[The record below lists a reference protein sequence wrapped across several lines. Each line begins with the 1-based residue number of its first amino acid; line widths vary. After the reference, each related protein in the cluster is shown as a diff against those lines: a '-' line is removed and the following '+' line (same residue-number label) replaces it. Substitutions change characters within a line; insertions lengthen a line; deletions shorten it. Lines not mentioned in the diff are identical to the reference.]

1 MGRVSVGGALA
12 TAAPI
17 HVAVA
22 ITPGPGRAV
31 EVEVEVAQ
39 GSSALDAIRAS
50 GVLERCAEVD
60 ISSQWV
66 GVWGRRCALE
76 TILKEGDR
84 VEIYRPLA
92 VDPKE
97 ARRQRARRP

>member
-1 MGRVSVGGALA
+1 MGRASGALA
-12 TAAPI
+12 TSPI

-22 ITPGPGRAV
+22 VTPGPGRAV
-31 EVEVEVAQ
+31 EVAVEVAQ

-50 GVLERCAEVD
+50 GVLEQFTEID

-84 VEIYRPLA
+84 VEVYRPLA

-97 ARRQRARRP
+97 ARRRRARRK

>member
-1 MGRVSVGGALA
+1 MA
-12 TAAPI
+12 TAPI

-31 EVEVEVAQ
+31 EVAVEVAQ

-50 GVLERCAEVD
+50 GVLERFAEID

-84 VEIYRPLA
+84 VEVYRPLA

-97 ARRQRARRP
+97 ARRRRARRK